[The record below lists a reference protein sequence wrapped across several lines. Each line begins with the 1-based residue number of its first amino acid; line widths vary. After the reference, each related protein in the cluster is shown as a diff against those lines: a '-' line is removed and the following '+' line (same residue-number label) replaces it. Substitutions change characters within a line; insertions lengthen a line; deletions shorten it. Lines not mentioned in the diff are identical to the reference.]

1 MFKRCSVELVVA
13 VGVLAA
19 VTIPATALARS
30 DTRTGP
36 SPLAQASKGGDL
48 KVGIAIKRF
57 RANNNQPVA
66 KGTATAQILDYA
78 GHKTIIRQSVTGVPV
93 TDSSTLL
100 RLMFRPSVSVRIRQ
114 EPDRFAVRDC
124 A

>member
-1 MFKRCSVELVVA
+1 MLKRLSVELVVA
-13 VGVLAA
+13 VGALAA
-19 VTIPATALARS
+19 ITIPATAVARS
-30 DTRTGP
+30 DTRTARRRLRRP
-36 SPLAQASKGGDL
+36 PRGDL

-78 GHKTIIRQSVTGVPV
+78 GHKTIIRQSVTGVPCHGQLDLAQV
-93 TDSSTLL
+93 D
-100 RLMFRPSVSVRIRQ
+100 VQAECERQ
-114 EPDRFAVRDC
+114 DPAG